1 MDAATPDRRPRA
13 APTPAIDS
21 LALRRRLESQG
32 AARLAELLLQA
43 ARVSP
48 EARRLLDRLERPSDD
63 TVAGE
68 ADPPGGATS
77 RMVGDSPAMRT
88 VYTCI
93 RRYATTDLTVLITG
107 ESGTGKEMAARA
119 IHERSAMAQGPF
131 VPVNCGALPPS
142 LIAAELFGHEKGAF
156 TGAHARRIGRIEQAA
171 GGTLFLDEIG
181 DLPMEVQAHLLRF
194 LQEGTI
200 ERVGGIGSIKVATRI
215 VAATNIDLEQATA
228 EGRFRKDLFF
238 RLDVLRLDLPPLR
251 DRAGDIALM
260 ARWFADAFAREL
272 GRPPLMLEPGA
283 VAALE
288 RHDWPGNV
296 RELVS
301 RLRRAIVMTEGD
313 RLTAAALDLPVPGY
327 SDAAPCTAGSEAGD
341 GGLADTRARAEAA
354 RLAEALNANAGN
366 VSRTARQLGVSRIT
380 VYNLMR
386 RHGIRRA
393 VE

>member
-13 APTPAIDS
+13 APTPGIDS

-32 AARLAELLLQA
+32 TARLAELLLQA

-48 EARRLLDRLERPSDD
+48 EARRLVERLERPTD
-63 TVAGE
+63 
-68 ADPPGGATS
+68 DPPCDDPKFSSGAES
-77 RMVGDSPAMRT
+77 RMVGDSRAMRD

-93 RRYATTDLTVLITG
+93 RRFATTDLTVLITG

-119 IHERSAMAQGPF
+119 IHERSAVARGPF
-131 VPVNCGALPPS
+131 VPVNCGALPPT
-142 LIAAELFGHEKGAF
+142 LVAAELFGHERGAF
-156 TGAHARRIGRIEQAA
+156 TGAHARRLGRIEQAA

-200 ERVGGIGSIKVATRI
+200 ERVGGTGSISVATRI
-215 VAATNIDLEQATA
+215 VAATNADLEQAVA

-251 DRAGDIALM
+251 EREGDIALM

-272 GRPPLMLEPGA
+272 GRPPLSLEPA
-283 VAALE
+283 ALAALE

-313 RLTAAALDLPVPGY
+313 RLTVEALDLPGGGD
-327 SDAAPCTAGSEAGD
+327 DAAPRATMLRDAGD
-341 GGLADTRARAEAA
+341 GGLADTRARAESA
-354 RLAEALNANAGN
+354 RLAEALSANAGN
-366 VSRTARQLGVSRIT
+366 VSKTARQLGVSRIT

-386 RHGIRRA
+386 RYGISRA
-393 VE
+393 GT